1 MRVSGAALPEVG
13 SLIAGRYRLE
23 SKLGA
28 GGMGSVW
35 LARHL
40 SLGQAVA
47 IKFIHPELAASEEA
61 RRRFDTEAKAA
72 ARIQSRHAVAVIDHG
87 ETAAAQPFIV
97 MEYLEGES
105 LEQAIRRRGA
115 LPFEEVVEI
124 IVQAARALQQAHE
137 VGIVHRDLKP
147 DNVFLARDAEPSR
160 FGYVVKLVDFG
171 IAKVVHDDAVGGVGT
186 TKTGMV
192 LGTPLYMSPEGLTA
206 SAPVSAASDV
216 WSLGAVAFV
225 AACARVPF
233 EGDAIGDVVLKV
245 CAAPMPV
252 PSKTNP
258 QLPRAFDDW
267 FAKACARNLD
277 ERFKSAAVAADAL
290 RRLEEWSNARREHMS
305 YEIRPLP
312 SLADIEIPQQPP
324 ARGLVLAGILV
335 GAASM
340 LALLGYYVFHRT
352 RAADEA
358 AAAAAASAAAVI
370 DAENERRLREAERH
384 FWASQDAAAPKV
396 GASAEPDAG
405 RKKRPAQRRRAADAG
420 P

>member
-396 GASAEPDAG
+396 AASAVPDAG
-405 RKKRPAQRRRAADAG
+405 RKKRPAQRRRVPDAG

>member
-1 MRVSGAALPEVG
+1 MRVSGAVLPEVG
-13 SLIAGRYRLE
+13 ALIAGRYRLE

-87 ETAAAQPFIV
+87 ETATAQPFIV

-124 IVQAARALQQAHE
+124 IVQAARALQQAHD

-370 DAENERRLREAERH
+370 DAENERKLREAERH

-396 GASAEPDAG
+396 AASAVPDAG
-405 RKKRPAQRRRAADAG
+405 RKKRPAQRRRVPDAG

>member
-1 MRVSGAALPEVG
+1 VSGAALPEVG
-13 SLIAGRYRLE
+13 ALIAGRYRLE

-124 IVQAARALQQAHE
+124 IVQAARALQQAHD

-233 EGDAIGDVVLKV
+233 EGEAIGDVVLKV

-252 PSKTNP
+252 PSKMNP

-312 SLADIEIPQQPP
+312 SLADIEVPQQPP

-352 RAADEA
+352 RAADEV

-370 DAENERRLREAERH
+370 DAENERKLREAERH
-384 FWASQDAAAPKV
+384 FWASQDAAAPKAS
-396 GASAEPDAG
+396 ASAEPDAG
-405 RKKRPAQRRRAADAG
+405 RKRRPAPRRRAADAG

>member
-1 MRVSGAALPEVG
+1 
-13 SLIAGRYRLE
+13 
-23 SKLGA
+23 
-28 GGMGSVW
+28 
-35 LARHL
+35 
-40 SLGQAVA
+40 
-47 IKFIHPELAASEEA
+47 
-61 RRRFDTEAKAA
+61 
-72 ARIQSRHAVAVIDHG
+72 
-87 ETAAAQPFIV
+87 
-97 MEYLEGES
+97 
-105 LEQAIRRRGA
+105 
-115 LPFEEVVEI
+115 
-124 IVQAARALQQAHE
+124 
-137 VGIVHRDLKP
+137 
-147 DNVFLARDAEPSR
+147 
-160 FGYVVKLVDFG
+160 
-171 IAKVVHDDAVGGVGT
+171 
-186 TKTGMV
+186 
-192 LGTPLYMSPEGLTA
+192 
-206 SAPVSAASDV
+206 VSAASDV

>member
-1 MRVSGAALPEVG
+1 MSDGALPD
-13 SLIAGRYRLE
+13 AGVVVAERYRLE
-23 SKLGA
+23 RKLGA

-61 RRRFDTEAKAA
+61 RKRFDTEAKAA
-72 ARIQSRHAVAVIDHG
+72 ARIHSRHAVAVIDHG
-87 ETAAAQPFIV
+87 ETAARQPFIV

-124 IVQAARALQQAHE
+124 TVQAARALQQAHD

-147 DNVFLARDAEPSR
+147 DNVFLATDGEPSR

-171 IAKVVHDDAVGGVGT
+171 IAKMVHDDAVGAVST

-216 WSLGAVAFV
+216 WSLGACAFV

-252 PSKTNP
+252 PSKVNP

-267 FAKACARNLD
+267 FAKACARKLD
-277 ERFKSAAVAADAL
+277 ERFKSAAEAADAL
-290 RRLEEWSNARREHMS
+290 RRLEEWSNARREHVA

-312 SLADIEIPQQPP
+312 SLADIEVPEHTP
-324 ARGLVLAGILV
+324 ARGLLLAGILV

-340 LALLGYYVFHRT
+340 LALLGYYVYHRT

-358 AAAAAASAAAVI
+358 AAAAAASARAVI
-370 DAENERRLREAERH
+370 EAENERKLREAERY
-384 FWASQDAAAPKV
+384 FWSNQDAAAPAES
-396 GASAEPDAG
+396 ASAEPDAG
-405 RKKRPAQRRRAADAG
+405 RKKRPVPRRRADAG